1 MMIDRDALMA
11 EIDRLQRRLDAYP
24 SAQIRAALDQLV
36 RLVNIYDKK
45 HGTAST

>member
-1 MMIDRDALMA
+1 MTDRDALMR
-11 EIDRLQRRLDAYP
+11 EIDRLQLMLDQFP

-45 HGTAST
+45 FGTAST